1 MNTTAP
7 PNSNRAAANM
17 LREMADLLE
26 QQKASRYRAN
36 AYRRAAGT
44 IDSSQLDITA
54 VAKDGPEALIEIP
67 NIGPSIAAALIEI
80 ADTGRLSRLDRLRG
94 TLDPVQVFA
103 TIPGIGPQLA
113 TILHDSLHID
123 TLEELESAA
132 HDGRLEQVP
141 GFGASRISAV
151 RAVLASRLSRHR
163 RPSQSNIRAP
173 SISILL
179 DADREYR
186 QRAQDGTLHRIAPRR
201 FNPGHRAWLP
211 IMHIDRDGWHLTL
224 LFSNTA
230 RAHQLGK
237 TDDWV
242 VVYFDGDAHHEGQ
255 CTIVTETSGLLK
267 GQRVVRGREQEQ
279 VLAS

>member
-1 MNTTAP
+1 
-7 PNSNRAAANM
+7 M

-26 QQKASRYRAN
+26 QQKASRYREN

-54 VAKDGPEALIEIP
+54 VAKDGPEALIKIP

-113 TILHDSLHID
+113 TALHDSLHID

-279 VLAS
+279 ALAS